1 MRLFLG
7 TVSACKR
14 GRHLCNQNIM
24 KVVLNIEAILIKWIK
39 NGSFRELQ
47 SIVCDVLVKF
57 S

>member
-7 TVSACKR
+7 NVSARKR